1 MRIAFVT
8 FSDRGAVLAVRL
20 GKLLNEDSVTMHS
33 VPKFALKYGFCA
45 HESVRT
51 DMGRLFSENDA
62 LIFFC
67 ACGIAVRIIA
77 PFLKSKT
84 EDPAVLVI
92 DDQGKFVISLLSGHI
107 GGANRLAE
115 RIAEMI
121 DAEPVITTATDGA
134 GRFSC
139 DAWAAAHQCSI
150 SSLETA
156 KEISAAILTEE
167 IPVISEFA
175 LPEKLPEGLIYS
187 KYQSENRVEEKG
199 IYIGIRKMMPFA
211 RTLRLTPRIVT
222 LGVGCKRG
230 TEPQAIKEVI
240 SEVLEKENI
249 DPFSVAGIATID
261 VKKDEKGLLDYAGE
275 RNLPIKFF
283 DAKELALVEDLWG
296 FAESDFVRRIVGVG
310 NVCERAAVLGAG
322 LTDKELLCEKCAYN
336 GMTLAVAKRKLVIDW
351 DII

>member
-1 MRIAFVT
+1 MRIALVA
-8 FSDRGAVLAVRL
+8 FSDRGAELAVGL
-20 GKLLNEDSVTMHS
+20 GKLLKEDSVTTHS
-33 VPKFALKYGFCA
+33 VPKYALKYGFCA
-45 HESVRT
+45 HESVRG
-51 DMGRLFSENDA
+51 DMGQLFSENDA
-62 LIFFC
+62 LIFLC

-139 DAWAAAHQCSI
+139 DAWAEEHHCRI
-150 SSLETA
+150 SSMDAA
-156 KEISAAILTEE
+156 KKISAAILTED

-175 LPEKLPEGLIYS
+175 LPEKMPEGLILS
-187 KYQSENRVEEKG
+187 KYQLVDQAEERG
-199 IYIGIRKMMPFA
+199 IYIGIHKNAPFSL
-211 RTLRLTPRIVT
+211 TLRLTPRIVT

-230 TEPQAIKEVI
+230 TEQQAIKEVI

-275 RNLPIKFF
+275 RNLSIKFF
-283 DAKELALVEDLWG
+283 DAEELALVEDLWG

-310 NVCERAAVLGAG
+310 NVCERAAVHDGGQLIVRKTAKNGVTVAAA
-322 LTDKELLCEKCAYN
+322 CA
-336 GMTLAVAKRKLVIDW
+336 DW
-351 DII
+351 SVEF